1 MITRGMTTPEIR
13 GEMDADREEIQ
24 RLVTEHI
31 KTEGYR
37 TQIRKKE
44 AVFPWFP
51 QDKHEYKTSRGNRWI
66 ASCIANERKDAA
78 RLNCN
83 SFIYACLS
91 EYNNGTEA
99 YLNLYGQWR
108 ELELTKLIPHF
119 CSRFYARGNHEEK
132 HNTEL
137 LYQFFEHNRVFHIG
151 FRNKWDW
158 EEEKPG
164 DEIFMATVDGVGL
177 GRVEGDGKLIAVDT
191 FLSYEQAYEDQSMKF
206 AYGELT
212 CKLVALKNDGYKKLD
227 KDWRLFHYMTKGTL
241 DICGHMKELTELYDD
256 FRLNSYKKFV
266 DARIM
271 LFSNNT
277 YLQVHNNMN
286 NDAVKNLHFLTK
298 AAGKLPNDLRNEFA
312 QFMSLHP
319 QLSNKTPDWN
329 LTRMIMVL
337 AELERLFGVMLER
350 EAPEAE
356 ARTEERRRREEETSG
371 HKKYKNVKI

>member
-1 MITRGMTTPEIR
+1 MITKGMTTPEIR

-31 KTEGYR
+31 KTEEYR
-37 TQIRKKE
+37 SLIRKKGT
-44 AVFPWFP
+44 VFPWFP
-51 QDKHEYKTSRGNRWI
+51 PDKCEYKTSRGNRWI

-91 EYNNGTEA
+91 ECNNGTEA
-99 YLNLYGQWR
+99 YLNTYGQWGKT
-108 ELELTKLIPHF
+108 ELLKLIPHF

-137 LYQFFEHNRVFHIG
+137 LYQFFEHNRVFHVG
-151 FRNKWDW
+151 FRSKWGW

-164 DEIFMATVDGVGL
+164 DGIFMATVDGVGL
-177 GRVEGDGKLIAVDT
+177 GRVEEDGKLIAVDT

-227 KDWRLFHYMTKGTL
+227 KDWRLFRYMAKGTL
-241 DICGHMKELTELYDD
+241 DICRNMKELTE
-256 FRLNSYKKFV
+256 
-266 DARIM
+266 
-271 LFSNNT
+271 
-277 YLQVHNNMN
+277 HNNMN
-286 NDAVKNLHFLTK
+286 DVVVKNLRFLAN
-298 AAGKLPNDLRNEFA
+298 AADKLPDDLRKEFTRFA
-312 QFMSLHP
+312 TMHP
-319 QLSNKTPDWN
+319 LLPGHTPDWQ
-329 LTRMIMVL
+329 LTRMMEAL
-337 AELERLFGVMLER
+337 TELERLFGVMLER

-356 ARTEERRRREEETSG
+356 ARAEERRRREKETSG
-371 HKKYKNVKI
+371 HKKYKNVKL

>member
-1 MITRGMTTPEIR
+1 MTTPEIR

-24 RLVTEHI
+24 RLVTERI
-31 KTEGYR
+31 QTEGYR
-37 TQIRKKE
+37 GQIRQKE

-51 QDKHEYKTSRGNRWI
+51 PDKHEYKTSRGNRWI

-83 SFIYACLS
+83 RFIYACLC
-91 EYNNGTEA
+91 ECNNGTEA
-99 YLNLYGQWR
+99 YLNMYGQWR

-151 FRNKWDW
+151 LRNKRDW

-177 GRVEGDGKLIAVDT
+177 GRVEKDGKLIAVDT

-206 AYGELT
+206 ARGELT
-212 CKLVALKNDGYKKLD
+212 CKLVALKNDGNKKLD
-227 KDWRLFHYMTKGTL
+227 KDWRLFGHMARGTL
-241 DICGHMKELTELYDD
+241 DICGRMKEMTELYDD
-256 FRLNSYKKFV
+256 FRQNPYKRFV
-266 DARIM
+266 DARIG
-271 LFSNNT
+271 LFSNQT
-277 YLQVHNNMN
+277 FLQVHSHMN
-286 NDAVKNLHFLTK
+286 DDAVKNLRMLTQ
-298 AAGKLPNDLRNEFA
+298 AADKLPDDLRKEFV
-312 QFMSLHP
+312 QFASRHP
-319 QLSNKTPDWN
+319 LLSGQTPDWHLGRMMEV
-329 LTRMIMVL
+329 LT
-337 AELERLFGVMLER
+337 ELEKLFGTMLER

-356 ARTEERRRREEETSG
+356 ARAEERRRREEETSG
-371 HKKYKNVKI
+371 HKKYKNVKL